1 MRKTLMMLAAH
12 VTMAMAMVGAQA
24 APLDQLAWLSG
35 CWSADGGE
43 PGSGEQWTVQ
53 AGDSMMGMSRTL
65 KGGKVAN
72 YEFMRITT
80 ANDGAV
86 IFHAQP
92 SGQAGD
98 SFTAS
103 TLTATEVVFENPG
116 HDFPQ
121 RVIYRFEAPSRLRAA
136 IEGTLQGKTK
146 RIDFPMT
153 RAVCPGQVQTR

>member
-1 MRKTLMMLAAH
+1 MRKLLLLLTFTAGTAS
-12 VTMAMAMVGAQA
+12 A

-35 CWSADGGE
+35 CWTLDRGE
-43 PGSGEQWTVQ
+43 PGSVEQWTTQ
-53 AGDSMMGMSRTL
+53 AADSMMGMSRTI

-92 SGQAGD
+92 SGQDGA
-98 SFTAS
+98 SFTAT
-103 TLTATEVVFENPG
+103 TLTATDVVFENSG

-121 RVIYRFEAPSRLRAA
+121 RVSYRYKAPASLHAA
-136 IEGTLQGKTK
+136 VEGTHQGKPM

-153 RAVCPGQVQTR
+153 RAACPGR

>member
-1 MRKTLMMLAAH
+1 MMRNVLLSLMLVSAGVH
-12 VTMAMAMVGAQA
+12 A
-24 APLDQLAWLSG
+24 APIDQLLWLAG

-43 PGSGEQWTVQ
+43 PGSVEQWTAP

-92 SGQAGD
+92 SGQDGA
-98 SFTAS
+98 SFTAT
-103 TLTATEVVFENPG
+103 TLTATEVVFENLG

-121 RVIYRFEAPSRLRAA
+121 RVIYRFEAPSRLRAS
-136 IEGTLQGKTK
+136 IEGTIKGAVK

-153 RAVCPGQVQTR
+153 RAACGGQVQTR

>member
-1 MRKTLMMLAAH
+1 MHKILMLLALASAGAH
-12 VTMAMAMVGAQA
+12 A

-35 CWSADGGE
+35 CWTLDKGE
-43 PGSGEQWTVQ
+43 PGSVEQWTAQVD
-53 AGDSMMGMSRTL
+53 GSMMGMSRTV

-80 ANDGAV
+80 ANDDAV

-92 SGQAGD
+92 SGQEAA
-98 SFTAS
+98 SFTAT
-103 TLTATEVVFENPG
+103 TLTATEVVFESAG

-121 RVIYRFEAPSRLRAA
+121 RVSYRHRPPAA
-136 IEGTLQGKTK
+136 LHAAVEGTHQGKTM

-153 RAVCPGQVQTR
+153 RAACPGPQVQTR

>member
-1 MRKTLMMLAAH
+1 MTMRKTLMMLTACVAAS
-12 VTMAMAMVGAQA
+12 GLQA
-24 APLDQLAWLSG
+24 APLDQLAWLAG
-35 CWSADGGE
+35 CWTADGGE
-43 PGSGEQWTVQ
+43 AGSGEQWTVQ

-136 IEGTLQGKTK
+136 IEGTVQGKTK

-153 RAVCPGQVQTR
+153 RAACPGQAQTR

>member
-1 MRKTLMMLAAH
+1 MRTWMVSLALAL
-12 VTMAMAMVGAQA
+12 ASAGAQS

-35 CWSADGGE
+35 CWTLDNGE
-43 PGSGEQWTVQ
+43 PGSVEQWTAA
-53 AGDSMMGMSRTL
+53 AGASMMGMSRTV

-80 ANDGAV
+80 ANDDTL

-92 SGQAGD
+92 SGQDAT
-98 SFTAS
+98 SFTA
-103 TLTATEVVFENPG
+103 TRLTATEVVFENAG

-121 RVIYRFEAPSRLRAA
+121 RVTYRHQPPAA
-136 IEGTLQGKTK
+136 LHATVDGTHNGKSM

-153 RAVCPGQVQTR
+153 RAACPGPQVQTR

>member
-1 MRKTLMMLAAH
+1 MRQWMILLALAS
-12 VTMAMAMVGAQA
+12 GGLQA

-35 CWSADGGE
+35 CWTLDKSEA
-43 PGSGEQWTVQ
+43 GSVEQWTEP
-53 AGDSMMGMSRTL
+53 AGGSMMGMSRTI

-80 ANDGAV
+80 ANDDAL

-92 SGQAGD
+92 SGQDAT
-98 SFTAS
+98 SFTAT
-103 TLTATEVVFENPG
+103 TLSATEVVFENLG

-121 RVIYRFEAPSRLRAA
+121 RVIYRFEAPSRLRAS
-136 IEGTLQGKTK
+136 IEGTIKGAVK

-153 RAVCPGQVQTR
+153 RAACGGQVQTR

>member
-1 MRKTLMMLAAH
+1 MRRTLLLLAGLAAG
-12 VTMAMAMVGAQA
+12 GASA
-24 APLDQLAWLSG
+24 APLDQLAWLAG

-43 PGSGEQWTVQ
+43 PGSVEQWTAQ

-98 SFTAS
+98 SFTAT
-103 TLTATEVVFENPG
+103 TLTATEVVFENAG

-121 RVIYRFEAPSRLRAA
+121 RVIYRYEAPSRLRAA
-136 IEGTLQGKTK
+136 IEGTIKGTPK

-153 RAVCPGQVQTR
+153 RAACPGPAQPR